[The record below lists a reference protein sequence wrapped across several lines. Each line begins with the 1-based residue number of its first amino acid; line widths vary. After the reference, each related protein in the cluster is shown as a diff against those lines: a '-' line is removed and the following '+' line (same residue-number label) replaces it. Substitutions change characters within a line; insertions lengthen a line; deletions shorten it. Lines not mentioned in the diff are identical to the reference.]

1 MLCTERTG
9 SSLLSLMMNLH
20 QNVICPSEEPFAVFF
35 YKKYAQ
41 KVTWTEKEISNFIEE
56 FWLIAE
62 KNLDLFFTSK
72 ENLYSQLIPHK
83 DNLNYKLL
91 CTIIYLQFFEPKPKN
106 EISIILDKQIKY
118 FFYLKTLI
126 KLYPE
131 SKFVILVRDPRVNA
145 IRKKSRK
152 LNAGE
157 SPLYLSALWNNT
169 YKNIEYLTS
178 QKKEVLIVKYE
189 DLVSSPETILK
200 NICQFLNITYNGKML
215 ETEGVYESFL
225 NIQKDKIDPKHIN
238 YLKDFQSS
246 LFQKVN
252 KEKISLN
259 DNEIDNVLNDKI
271 VKLTKPLL
279 DKFGYD
285 SVLKHKTDVRFTLND
300 YWQIIKAHL
309 YRPWLIQFYL
319 AIPIS
324 IKLIIKKLRK

>member
-20 QNVICPSEEPFAVFF
+20 QNVICPSEEPFAIFF
-35 YKKYAQ
+35 YKKYRN
-41 KVTWTEKEISNFIEE
+41 KVKWSETEILKFIEE

-72 ENLYSQLIPHK
+72 EKLYNQLIPHK

-91 CTIIYLQFFEPKPKN
+91 CTIIYLQFFEPKSKN

-118 FFYLKTLI
+118 FFYLKTLV

-200 NICQFLNITYNGKML
+200 SICQFLNISYSEKML

-252 KEKISLN
+252 KEKISLH
-259 DNEIDNVLNDKI
+259 DNEIDNALNDKI

-285 SVLKHKTDVRFTLND
+285 SVLKHKTDVHFTLSD
-300 YWQIIKAHL
+300 CWQIIKAHL

-324 IKLIIKKLRK
+324 IKLIIKRLRK

>member
-1 MLCTERTG
+1 
-9 SSLLSLMMNLH
+9 MMNLH
-20 QNVICPSEEPFAVFF
+20 SNVICPSEEPFAIFF
-35 YKKYAQ
+35 YQKYAN
-41 KVTWTEKEISNFIEE
+41 KTKWSNTEILNFIDE

-72 ENLYSQLIPHK
+72 QNLYNQLITHK
-83 DNLNYKLL
+83 DDLNYQLL
-91 CTIIYLQFFEPKPKN
+91 CTIIYLQFFEPKPKQ
-106 EISIILDKQIKY
+106 EISVILDKQIKY

-131 SKFVILVRDPRVNA
+131 SKFIILVRDPRVNA

-152 LNAGE
+152 LNAGQ

-169 YKNIEYLTS
+169 YKNIDYLTS
-178 QKKEVLIVKYE
+178 KKKEVLIVKYE
-189 DLVSSPETILK
+189 DLVSSPEIILQS
-200 NICQFLNITYNGKML
+200 ICQFLNIQYNNKML
-215 ETEGVYESFL
+215 ETEGVYASFL

-252 KEKISLN
+252 KEKIHLQE
-259 DNEIDNVLNDKI
+259 NELDTVLNDKI

-279 DKFGYD
+279 IKFGYD
-285 SVLKHKTDVRFTLND
+285 TALQSKSAVYFNLSD
-300 YWQIIKAHL
+300 YWQIIKSYL
-309 YRPWLIQFYL
+309 YRPLLIRFYL
-319 AIPIS
+319 AIPLS

>member
-1 MLCTERTG
+1 
-9 SSLLSLMMNLH
+9 MMNLH
-20 QNVICPSEEPFAVFF
+20 SNVICPSEEPFAIFF
-35 YKKYAQ
+35 YQKYAN
-41 KVTWTEKEISNFIEE
+41 KTKWSNTEILNFIDE

-72 ENLYSQLIPHK
+72 QNLYNQLITHK
-83 DNLNYKLL
+83 DDLNYQLL
-91 CTIIYLQFFEPKPKN
+91 CTIIYLQFFEPKPKQ
-106 EISIILDKQIKY
+106 EISVILDKQIKY

-131 SKFVILVRDPRVNA
+131 SKFIILVRDPRVNA

-152 LNAGE
+152 LNAGQ

-169 YKNIEYLTS
+169 YKNIDYLTS
-178 QKKEVLIVKYE
+178 KNKEVLIVKYE
-189 DLVSSPETILK
+189 DLVSSPEIILQS
-200 NICQFLNITYNGKML
+200 ICQFLNIQYNNKML
-215 ETEGVYESFL
+215 ETEGVYASFL

-252 KEKISLN
+252 KEKIHLQE
-259 DNEIDNVLNDKI
+259 NELDTVLNDKI

-279 DKFGYD
+279 IKFGYD
-285 SVLKHKTDVRFTLND
+285 TALQSKSAVYFNLSD
-300 YWQIIKAHL
+300 YWQIIKSYL
-309 YRPWLIQFYL
+309 YRPLLIRFYL
-319 AIPIS
+319 AIPLS

>member
-1 MLCTERTG
+1 
-9 SSLLSLMMNLH
+9 MMNLH
-20 QNVICPSEEPFAVFF
+20 SNVICPSEEPFAIFF
-35 YKKYAQ
+35 YQKYAN
-41 KVTWTEKEISNFIEE
+41 KTKWNDTEILNFIDE

-72 ENLYSQLIPHK
+72 QNLYNQLITHK
-83 DNLNYKLL
+83 DNLNYQLL
-91 CTIIYLQFFEPKPKN
+91 CTIIYLQFFEPKPKH
-106 EISIILDKQIKY
+106 EISVILDKQIKY

-131 SKFVILVRDPRVNA
+131 SKFIILVRDPRVNA

-152 LNAGE
+152 LNAGQ

-169 YKNIEYLTS
+169 FKNIDYLTS
-178 QKKEVLIVKYE
+178 KNKEVLIVKYE
-189 DLVSSPETILK
+189 DLVSSPETILQ
-200 NICQFLNITYNGKML
+200 NICQFLNIQYNSKML
-215 ETEGVYESFL
+215 ETEGVYASFL

-252 KEKISLN
+252 KEKIHLQE
-259 DNEIDNVLNDKI
+259 NELDTVLNDKI

-279 DKFGYD
+279 IKFGYD
-285 SVLKHKTDVRFTLND
+285 TALQSKSAVYFNLSD
-300 YWQIIKAHL
+300 YWQIIKSYL
-309 YRPWLIQFYL
+309 YRPLLIQFYL
-319 AIPIS
+319 AIPLS

>member
-1 MLCTERTG
+1 
-9 SSLLSLMMNLH
+9 MMNLH
-20 QNVICPSEEPFAVFF
+20 SNVICPSEEPFAIFF
-35 YKKYAQ
+35 YQKYAN
-41 KVTWTEKEISNFIEE
+41 KTKWSNTEILNFIDE

-72 ENLYSQLIPHK
+72 QNLYNQLITHK
-83 DNLNYKLL
+83 DDLNYQLL
-91 CTIIYLQFFEPKPKN
+91 CTIIYLQFFEPKPKQ
-106 EISIILDKQIKY
+106 EISVILDKQIKY

-131 SKFVILVRDPRVNA
+131 SKFIILVRDPRVNA

-152 LNAGE
+152 LNAGQ

-169 YKNIEYLTS
+169 YKNIDYLTS
-178 QKKEVLIVKYE
+178 KKKEVLIVKYE
-189 DLVSSPETILK
+189 DLVSSPETILQS
-200 NICQFLNITYNGKML
+200 ICQFLNIQYNNKML
-215 ETEGVYESFL
+215 ETEGVYASFL

-252 KEKISLN
+252 KEKIHLQE
-259 DNEIDNVLNDKI
+259 NELDTVLNDKI

-279 DKFGYD
+279 IKFGYD
-285 SVLKHKTDVRFTLND
+285 IALQSKSAVYFNLSD
-300 YWQIIKAHL
+300 YWQIIKSYL
-309 YRPWLIQFYL
+309 YRPLLIRFYL
-319 AIPIS
+319 AIPLS

>member
-1 MLCTERTG
+1 
-9 SSLLSLMMNLH
+9 MMNLH
-20 QNVICPSEEPFAVFF
+20 SNVICPSEEPFAIFF
-35 YKKYAQ
+35 YQKYAN
-41 KVTWTEKEISNFIEE
+41 KTKWSNTEILNFIDE

-72 ENLYSQLIPHK
+72 QNLYNQLITHK
-83 DNLNYKLL
+83 DDLNYQLL
-91 CTIIYLQFFEPKPKN
+91 CTIIYLQFFEPKPKQ
-106 EISIILDKQIKY
+106 EISVILDKQIKY

-131 SKFVILVRDPRVNA
+131 SKFIILVRDPRVNA

-152 LNAGE
+152 LNAGQ

-169 YKNIEYLTS
+169 YKNIDYLTS
-178 QKKEVLIVKYE
+178 KNKEVLIVKYE
-189 DLVSSPETILK
+189 DLVSSPETILQS
-200 NICQFLNITYNGKML
+200 ICQFLNIQYNNKML
-215 ETEGVYESFL
+215 ETEGVYASFL

-252 KEKISLN
+252 KEKIHLQE
-259 DNEIDNVLNDKI
+259 NELDTVLNDKI

-279 DKFGYD
+279 IKFGYD
-285 SVLKHKTDVRFTLND
+285 IALQSKSAVYFNLSD
-300 YWQIIKAHL
+300 YWQIIKSYL
-309 YRPWLIQFYL
+309 YRPLLIRFYL
-319 AIPIS
+319 AIPLS